1 MLRLFKIAMLWL
13 LLAGLMGCIEDVDI
27 DLGTE
32 EAIAVD
38 CVLRNR
44 STQTLRLYRL
54 KEVYGADARAIED
67 ASVTLWAYDN
77 EAGEY
82 SEVAKFQHHGGTEW
96 RTEYEPKHGVRYK
109 LSVRISGNK
118 EITAETTFPEDLR
131 LIVVKRKNDSTF
143 PEGDNILP
151 YAFGYEVR
159 KAKNVWS
166 ISDPDLPP
174 WSRDFKYVNGVKVQF
189 RDYSAV
195 YKDSC
200 KIWIYPHV
208 EAERD
213 SIYPPGIPNTGGINL
228 YLYPEFYDF
237 YGHSKPYV
245 KYVATDHPYVDDFNL
260 TPGTVRD
267 MKWCNIDDY
276 AYRRLLRQW
285 PLWVCPDL
293 LLHDSFL
300 RIAHPANFVNR
311 KYQHELDDEQ
321 NSGIQKVKH
330 YFYIIADC
338 SKSFGYNYTIPAI
351 PDTLSWVV
359 EAHFVSEEYD
369 SYLKDVYTSKDSV
382 DDFILSAYDVKHI
395 SSNVNG
401 GYGIFG
407 ADYVTWAQEDPAQ
420 FGWLAH

>member
-1 MLRLFKIAMLWL
+1 MFRLFKIAMPWL
-13 LLAGLMGCIEDVDI
+13 LLAGLMGCIEDVKI

-44 STQTLRLYRL
+44 ATQTLRLYRL

-67 ASVTLWAYDN
+67 ASVTLWAYDD
-77 EAGEY
+77 EVGEY
-82 SEVAKFQHHGGTEW
+82 SEVAKFQHHGGMEW
-96 RTEYEPKHGVRYK
+96 RAEYEPKHGVRYK

-118 EITAETTFPEDLR
+118 EITAETTFPKDLR
-131 LIVVKRKNDSTF
+131 LIVVKRINEFSLPIDT
-143 PEGDNILP
+143 ILL

-159 KAKNVWS
+159 EAKNVWS
-166 ISDPDLPP
+166 INKHPVPDP
-174 WSRDFKYVNGVKVQF
+174 RAGDFKYVNGEKVQF
-189 RDYSAV
+189 RDYRTV

-213 SIYPPGIPNTGGINL
+213 SIYPGIPKNAGWEIL
-228 YLYPEFYDF
+228 HLYPEFYDF

-245 KYVATDHPYVDDFNL
+245 KYVATDHQYVDDFNL

-276 AYRRLLRQW
+276 AHMRLKRQW
-285 PLWVCPDL
+285 PLWACPDL
-293 LLHDSFL
+293 PLHDSFL

-311 KYQHELDDEQ
+311 KYQYELNDEQ
-321 NSGIQKVKH
+321 STGIQKVKN
-330 YFYIIADC
+330 YFYILADC
-338 SKSFGYNYTIPAI
+338 SKSFGYHYTISAFH
-351 PDTLSWVV
+351 DTLSWVV

-382 DDFILSAYDVKHI
+382 DDFILSAYDAKHI

-407 ADYVTWAQEDPAQ
+407 ADYVTWAQQEPIGYRD
-420 FGWLAH
+420 